1 MTRRDDAPY
10 VSFKDDPRGQVRH
23 GKVLFADLD
32 RGERFVRVENDPET
46 IRPTGAV
53 DTYPWVSLEELQ
65 TDPSDYYLVVGEVK
79 VVFYVGEDRFASY
92 ELYGERIWG
101 MVDSRGELISC
112 CYYPLEACPVIKEV
126 AK

>member
-10 VSFKDDPRGQVRH
+10 VSFKDDPNGQVRH

-79 VVFYVGEDRFASY
+79 VLFYVAEGEEKFASY
-92 ELYGERIWG
+92 ELFGDEVLG
-101 MVDSRGELISC
+101 MVDSRGELVPS
-112 CYYPLEACPVIKEV
+112 YHHPLAICPVIQV
-126 AK
+126 C